1 MNPTF
6 WMTTLFYT
14 DSMKDL
20 SHTVN
25 GSRQCSG
32 RFGPRVT
39 NKLIAV
45 FGFKLLTFA
54 REGPINIHVSQK
66 SVKTNVV
73 TFNSKLFLIEHF
85 VVSSIQNAAANGQ
98 QYT

>member
-1 MNPTF
+1 
-6 WMTTLFYT
+6 MTTLFYT